1 MKEYIEVST
10 GKTVKEDDFFR
21 FKKTERGENF
31 LKESSYILNL
41 TPGIIKI
48 LLKNN
53 IIKEKTEEKKELN
66 KDELFNKVITNLSS
80 RINNYANFKKLN
92 IDYKSLFYIL
102 NDLFPKEFFA
112 ILLKRIAVELDKK
125 YENHIVEA
133 EKHFI
138 INIGNGKIYPLTS
151 KEYLNNYT
159 NFAIFRSVEDANIAI
174 ELLRPLYNKLFNE
187 QENKKCHKEEQ

>member
-53 IIKEKTEEKKELN
+53 IIKEKTKEKKELN
-66 KDELFNKVITNLSS
+66 KDELFNKVITNLSN

-92 IDYKSLFYIL
+92 IDHKSLFYIL

-112 ILLKRIAVELDKK
+112 ILLKRIAIELDKK